1 LRFTPAPAVQRP
13 ALRHDSGPARLRRVG
28 LVAVA
33 AILLTGGLSIVQDA
47 VTPGSAAAAV
57 TALDVAGVQSL
68 YTDDL
73 VLRLNAERAAR
84 SNSAV
89 PVPQLQVDPSL
100 QADAQAWS
108 AHLAAVG
115 VVSDPSLP
123 ACTGPGG
130 SPPPAN
136 QVCVFAANSGDSGF
150 GYWPGD
156 GSDGMDAEYM
166 ASAGHRQNMLASS
179 YSYVGVGVTCSA
191 SRAWTVELFGEA
203 WADVP
208 SANARQATQNVSEG
222 DPVPAS
228 PVVAGAPS
236 GDPVYCP
243 GQTDGPGGAVT
254 ATGGQTSYPYTVPAV
269 PGEPNGAVAAS
280 AVGMAATADSN
291 GYWVARTDGSVSD
304 HGDAANYGS
313 MATAPLNAP
322 ISHVVATA
330 DGKGYWL
337 VASDGGIF
345 AFGDAG
351 FYGSMGGR
359 PLNAPV
365 VGIAPTADGK
375 GYWLVASD
383 GGIFAF
389 GDAGF
394 YGSMGG
400 RPLNAPVV
408 GIASDSATKG
418 YWLAASDG
426 GIFSFGAPFHGSGG
440 SFRLNMSVNGIAA
453 TPDDG
458 GYWLV
463 ASDGGIFAYGDA
475 GFHGS
480 AGALPLDAPIVGM
493 AADDSTGGYWLVASD
508 GGIFSYGAPF
518 FGAG

>member
-1 LRFTPAPAVQRP
+1 MRLTAAPAVQRP
-13 ALRHDSGPARLRRVG
+13 ALRHDGGPARLRRVG

-33 AILLTGGLSIVQDA
+33 AILLTGGLSIVQGA
-47 VTPGSAAAAV
+47 VTPGSAAAAE

-68 YTDDL
+68 YTGDL

-89 PVPQLQVDPSL
+89 PVPQLQVDPGL

-166 ASAGHRQNMLASS
+166 ASAGHRQNMLASA

-254 ATGGQTSYPYTVPAV
+254 ATGGQTPYPYPVPAV
-269 PGEPNGAVAAS
+269 PGEPNGTVAAS

-345 AFGDAG
+345 A
-351 FYGSMGGR
+351 Y
-359 PLNAPV
+359 
-365 VGIAPTADGK
+365 
-375 GYWLVASD
+375 
-383 GGIFAF
+383 

-418 YWLAASDG
+418 YWLVASDG

-440 SFRLNMSVNGIAA
+440 SLRLNMSVNGIAA

-463 ASDGGIFAYGDA
+463 ASDGGIFAFGDA

>member
-1 LRFTPAPAVQRP
+1 MRLTAAPAVQRP
-13 ALRHDSGPARLRRVG
+13 ALRHDGGPARLRRVG

-33 AILLTGGLSIVQDA
+33 AILLTGGLSIVQGA
-47 VTPGSAAAAV
+47 VTPGSAAAAE

-68 YTDDL
+68 YTGDL

-89 PVPQLQVDPSL
+89 PVPQLQVDPGL

-166 ASAGHRQNMLASS
+166 ASAGHRQNMLASA

-254 ATGGQTSYPYTVPAV
+254 ATGGQTPYPYPVPAV
-269 PGEPNGAVAAS
+269 PGEPNGTVAAS

-337 VASDGGIF
+337 VAADGGIF
-345 AFGDAG
+345 A
-351 FYGSMGGR
+351 Y
-359 PLNAPV
+359 
-365 VGIAPTADGK
+365 
-375 GYWLVASD
+375 
-383 GGIFAF
+383 

-418 YWLAASDG
+418 YWLVASDG

-440 SFRLNMSVNGIAA
+440 SLRLNMSVYGSAA
-453 TPDDG
+453 TPDVE

-463 ASDGGIFAYGDA
+463 AADGGIFAFGDA

>member
-1 LRFTPAPAVQRP
+1 MRLTAAPAVQRP
-13 ALRHDSGPARLRRVG
+13 ALRHDGGPARLRRVG

-33 AILLTGGLSIVQDA
+33 AILLTGGLSIVQGA
-47 VTPGSAAAAV
+47 VTPGSAAAAE

-68 YTDDL
+68 YTGDL

-89 PVPQLQVDPSL
+89 PVPQLQVDPGL

-166 ASAGHRQNMLASS
+166 ASAGHRQNMLASA

-254 ATGGQTSYPYTVPAV
+254 ATGGQTPYPYPVPAV
-269 PGEPNGAVAAS
+269 PGEPNGTVAAS

-345 AFGDAG
+345 DFGDAG
-351 FYGSMGGR
+351 FYGSMGC
-359 PLNAPV
+359 
-365 VGIAPTADGK
+365 
-375 GYWLVASD
+375 
-383 GGIFAF
+383 
-389 GDAGF
+389 
-394 YGSMGG
+394 

-418 YWLAASDG
+418 YWLVASDG

-440 SFRLNMSVNGIAA
+440 SLRLNMSVNGIAA

-463 ASDGGIFAYGDA
+463 ASDGGIFAFGDA

>member
-1 LRFTPAPAVQRP
+1 MRLTAAPAVQRP
-13 ALRHDSGPARLRRVG
+13 ALRHDGGPARLRRVG

-33 AILLTGGLSIVQDA
+33 AILLTGGLSIVQGA
-47 VTPGSAAAAV
+47 VTPGSAAAAE

-68 YTDDL
+68 YTGDL

-89 PVPQLQVDPSL
+89 PVPQLQVDPGL

-166 ASAGHRQNMLASS
+166 ASAGHRQNMLASA

-254 ATGGQTSYPYTVPAV
+254 ATGGQTPYPYPVPAV
-269 PGEPNGAVAAS
+269 PGEPNGTVAAS

-345 AFGDAG
+345 AYGDAG

-408 GIASDSATKG
+408 GIAPTA
-418 YWLAASDG
+418 DG
-426 GIFSFGAPFHGSGG
+426 K
-440 SFRLNMSVNGIAA
+440 
-453 TPDDG
+453 

-463 ASDGGIFAYGDA
+463 ASDGGIFAFGDA

>member
-1 LRFTPAPAVQRP
+1 MRLTAAPAVQRP
-13 ALRHDSGPARLRRVG
+13 ALRHDGGPARLRRVG

-33 AILLTGGLSIVQDA
+33 AILLTGGLSIVQGA
-47 VTPGSAAAAV
+47 VTPGSAAAAE

-68 YTDDL
+68 YTGDL

-89 PVPQLQVDPSL
+89 PVPQLQVDPGL

-166 ASAGHRQNMLASS
+166 ASAGHRQNMLASA

-254 ATGGQTSYPYTVPAV
+254 ATGGQTPYPYPVPAV
-269 PGEPNGAVAAS
+269 PGEPNGTVAAS

-345 AFGDAG
+345 A
-351 FYGSMGGR
+351 Y
-359 PLNAPV
+359 
-365 VGIAPTADGK
+365 
-375 GYWLVASD
+375 
-383 GGIFAF
+383 

-418 YWLAASDG
+418 YWLVASDG
-426 GIFSFGAPFHGSGG
+426 GIFSFGAPFNGSGG
-440 SFRLNMSVNGIAA
+440 SLRLNMSVNGIAA

-463 ASDGGIFAYGDA
+463 ASDGGIFAFGDA

>member
-1 LRFTPAPAVQRP
+1 MRFTAAPAVQRP
-13 ALRHDSGPARLRRVG
+13 ALRHDGGPARLRRVG

-33 AILLTGGLSIVQDA
+33 AILLTGGLSIVQGA
-47 VTPGSAAAAV
+47 VTPGSAAAAE

-68 YTDDL
+68 YTGDL

-89 PVPQLQVDPSL
+89 PVPQLQVDPGL

-166 ASAGHRQNMLASS
+166 ASAGHRQNMLASA

-254 ATGGQTSYPYTVPAV
+254 ATGGQTPYPYPVPAV
-269 PGEPNGAVAAS
+269 PGEPNGTVAAS

-345 AFGDAG
+345 A
-351 FYGSMGGR
+351 Y
-359 PLNAPV
+359 
-365 VGIAPTADGK
+365 
-375 GYWLVASD
+375 
-383 GGIFAF
+383 

-418 YWLAASDG
+418 YWLVASDG

-440 SFRLNMSVNGIAA
+440 SLRLNMSVNGIAA

-463 ASDGGIFAYGDA
+463 ASDGGIFAFGDA

>member
-1 LRFTPAPAVQRP
+1 MRFTPAPAVQRP
-13 ALRHDSGPARLRRVG
+13 ALRHDGGPARLRRVG

-33 AILLTGGLSIVQDA
+33 AILLTGGLSIVQGA

-68 YTDDL
+68 YTGDL

-89 PVPQLQVDPSL
+89 PVPQLQVDPGL

-166 ASAGHRQNMLASS
+166 ASAGHRQNMLASA

-208 SANARQATQNVSEG
+208 SANARQATQNVSDG

-254 ATGGQTSYPYTVPAV
+254 ATGGQTPYPYPVPAV
-269 PGEPNGAVAAS
+269 PGEPNGTVAAS

-365 VGIAPTADGK
+365 VGIA
-375 GYWLVASD
+375 
-383 GGIFAF
+383 
-389 GDAGF
+389 
-394 YGSMGG
+394 
-400 RPLNAPVV
+400 
-408 GIASDSATKG
+408 SDSATKG
-418 YWLAASDG
+418 YWLVASDG

-440 SFRLNMSVNGIAA
+440 SLRLNMSVNGIAA

-463 ASDGGIFAYGDA
+463 ASDGGIFAFGDA

>member
-1 LRFTPAPAVQRP
+1 MRLTAAPAVQRP
-13 ALRHDSGPARLRRVG
+13 ALRHDGGPARLRRVG

-33 AILLTGGLSIVQDA
+33 AILLTGGLSIVQGA
-47 VTPGSAAAAV
+47 VTPGSAAAAE

-68 YTDDL
+68 YTGDL

-89 PVPQLQVDPSL
+89 PVPQLQVDPGL

-166 ASAGHRQNMLASS
+166 ASAGHRQNMLASA

-254 ATGGQTSYPYTVPAV
+254 ATGGQTPYPYPVPAV
-269 PGEPNGAVAAS
+269 PGEPNGTVAAS

-345 AFGDAG
+345 
-351 FYGSMGGR
+351 
-359 PLNAPV
+359 
-365 VGIAPTADGK
+365 
-375 GYWLVASD
+375 
-383 GGIFAF
+383 
-389 GDAGF
+389 
-394 YGSMGG
+394 
-400 RPLNAPVV
+400 
-408 GIASDSATKG
+408 
-418 YWLAASDG
+418 
-426 GIFSFGAPFHGSGG
+426 SFGAPFHGSGG
-440 SFRLNMSVNGIAA
+440 SLRLNMSVNGIAA

-463 ASDGGIFAYGDA
+463 ASDGGIFAFGDA

>member
-1 LRFTPAPAVQRP
+1 MRFTPAPAVQRP
-13 ALRHDSGPARLRRVG
+13 ALRHDGGPARLRRVG

-33 AILLTGGLSIVQDA
+33 AILLTGGLSIVQGA
-47 VTPGSAAAAV
+47 VTPGSAAAAE

-68 YTDDL
+68 YTGDL

-166 ASAGHRQNMLASS
+166 ASAGHRQNMLASA

-254 ATGGQTSYPYTVPAV
+254 ATGGQTPYPYPVPAV
-269 PGEPNGAVAAS
+269 PGEPNGTVAAS

-365 VGIAPTADGK
+365 VGIA
-375 GYWLVASD
+375 
-383 GGIFAF
+383 
-389 GDAGF
+389 
-394 YGSMGG
+394 
-400 RPLNAPVV
+400 
-408 GIASDSATKG
+408 SDSATK
-418 YWLAASDG
+418 
-426 GIFSFGAPFHGSGG
+426 
-440 SFRLNMSVNGIAA
+440 
-453 TPDDG
+453 
-458 GYWLV
+458 
-463 ASDGGIFAYGDA
+463 
-475 GFHGS
+475 
-480 AGALPLDAPIVGM
+480 
-493 AADDSTGGYWLVASD
+493 GYWLVASD

>member
-1 LRFTPAPAVQRP
+1 MRFTPAPAVQRP
-13 ALRHDSGPARLRRVG
+13 ALHQDGGPARLRRVG

-33 AILLTGGLSIVQDA
+33 AILLTGGLSIVQGA
-47 VTPGSAAAAV
+47 VTPRPAVAAV

-68 YTDDL
+68 YTEDL
-73 VLRLNAERAAR
+73 MLRLNAERAAR

-89 PVPQLQVDPSL
+89 PIPQLQVDPGL

-108 AHLAAVG
+108 AHLATVG

-130 SPPPAN
+130 SPPPAD

-156 GSDGMDAEYM
+156 GSDGMDADYM
-166 ASAGHRQNMLASS
+166 ASAGHRQNMLASA
-179 YSYVGVGVTCSA
+179 YAYVGVGVTCSA
-191 SRAWTVELFGEA
+191 SRAWTVELFGEV

-208 SANARQATQNVSEG
+208 SANARQSTQNASEG

-228 PVVAGAPS
+228 PVVAGVPS

-254 ATGGQTSYPYTVPAV
+254 ATGGQMPYPYTVPAV
-269 PGEPNGAVAAS
+269 SGETNGNLAAP

-345 AFGDAG
+345 AFGDAP
-351 FYGSMGGR
+351 FYGSTGNLT
-359 PLNAPV
+359 LNKPIT
-365 VGIAPTADGK
+365 G
-375 GYWLVASD
+375 
-383 GGIFAF
+383 
-389 GDAGF
+389 
-394 YGSMGG
+394 
-400 RPLNAPVV
+400 
-408 GIASDSATKG
+408 
-418 YWLAASDG
+418 
-426 GIFSFGAPFHGSGG
+426 
-440 SFRLNMSVNGIAA
+440 MS
-453 TPDDG
+453 
-458 GYWLV
+458 
-463 ASDGGIFAYGDA
+463 
-475 GFHGS
+475 
-480 AGALPLDAPIVGM
+480 
-493 AADDSTGGYWLVASD
+493 ST
-508 GGIFSYGAPF
+508 
-518 FGAG
+518 